1 MELTLNLPNGDSKQL
16 IADDV
21 LFIPKLFCNLLP
33 VARITETGRF
43 VNFTKCKCKILD
55 KSNQLLAEGNKVGKR
70 YYLDCNKKETA
81 SICSEDQNVLWHQRF
96 CHLGQDNLHKLLT

>member
-21 LFIPKLFCNLLP
+21 LFIPKLFCNLLS

-43 VNFTKCKCKILD
+43 VNFTKCKCEILD
-55 KSNQLLAEGNKVGKR
+55 EFNQLIAVGNKEGKL
-70 YYLDCNKKETA
+70 YYLDCNKMETA
-81 SICSEDQNVLWHQRF
+81 SI
-96 CHLGQDNLHKLLT
+96 